1 MSGRGNRAGAGA
13 GAGGDDTVIRIPPHF
28 YIHVLDLKTNVTK
41 PIIGPETFVRQDNE
55 KVVEGPTKMV
65 IIPPNHYC
73 VVANPVMRDDE
84 NEVQFDQYGQA
95 KLLHADQE
103 VRLTQEPFPLY
114 PGETLDVKVTKLR
127 AVPTNTALRLRAIA
141 DFTDNDGTK
150 RWAHDEWLFT
160 GPGTYLPHKN
170 VEVVETIRASIIS
183 PNQALR
189 LRALKAC
196 KDQGGKDRVCGE
208 EWLINKTGAY
218 LPGAYEQVVGFIS
231 AYVLTENIALHLEA
245 LQSYKDRFGVDRK
258 SGEQWLI
265 TIKDSEAFIPDVH
278 ENVIQVVNISTLT
291 NRQYCVILDP
301 MGDDGK
307 NKLGQRKLIKGEKSF
322 FLQPGERL
330 EAGIQDVHILGED
343 EAIIVKAVLPFK
355 DNGVDRQPGNL
366 WMIRGACEFIP
377 TVEMEII
384 DRRKAMPLDENEGIY
399 VRDIKTGKVR
409 AVVGQT
415 YVLNQDEELW
425 EKPLPEQI
433 EKLLSAEVDPLA
445 DRTARAHNKD
455 AKARQKHKVV
465 SYRVPHNAAAQ
476 IYDYKAKRARVVF
489 GPDLVM
495 LAPDEHFTQLSLSG
509 GKPKRPN
516 CIRSLCLLLG
526 PDFMTD
532 IITVETSDHAR
543 LALQLS
549 YNWHFEYSSDSP
561 EHASALFAVPDFVG
575 DACKALASRI
585 RGAVAAVPFDDFHRN
600 SARII
605 RTSVFGLDENMKVK
619 ESFKFNANRL
629 VITNV
634 DIQSVEPVDQRTRD
648 SLQKSVQLAI
658 EITTNSQEAS
668 ARHEAERLEQQAKGK
683 LERQKIHDEAEAEK
697 ARTELLKLQSLSAA
711 VESTGQ
717 AKAEAQSRAESL
729 KIEGQAAVEQAQ
741 LKAEAQNIEAENELK
756 RINDA
761 RKGELDYISSTNSLE
776 VQKAQKMSEIE
787 TNKFKDMVSTLG
799 PENIAKIA
807 TSGHDNQLAMLQA
820 LGLQST
826 LITDGSTPLNLFST
840 AKGLV
845 GALPSNE

>member
-1 MSGRGNRAGAGA
+1 
-13 GAGGDDTVIRIPPHF
+13 
-28 YIHVLDLKTNVTK
+28 
-41 PIIGPETFVRQDNE
+41 
-55 KVVEGPTKMV
+55 
-65 IIPPNHYC
+65 
-73 VVANPVMRDDE
+73 
-84 NEVQFDQYGQA
+84 
-95 KLLHADQE
+95 
-103 VRLTQEPFPLY
+103 
-114 PGETLDVKVTKLR
+114 
-127 AVPTNTALRLRAIA
+127 
-141 DFTDNDGTK
+141 
-150 RWAHDEWLFT
+150 
-160 GPGTYLPHKN
+160 
-170 VEVVETIRASIIS
+170 
-183 PNQALR
+183 
-189 LRALKAC
+189 
-196 KDQGGKDRVCGE
+196 
-208 EWLINKTGAY
+208 
-218 LPGAYEQVVGFIS
+218 
-231 AYVLTENIALHLEA
+231 
-245 LQSYKDRFGVDRK
+245 
-258 SGEQWLI
+258 
-265 TIKDSEAFIPDVH
+265 
-278 ENVIQVVNISTLT
+278 
-291 NRQYCVILDP
+291 
-301 MGDDGK
+301 
-307 NKLGQRKLIKGEKSF
+307 
-322 FLQPGERL
+322 
-330 EAGIQDVHILGED
+330 
-343 EAIIVKAVLPFK
+343 
-355 DNGVDRQPGNL
+355 
-366 WMIRGACEFIP
+366 
-377 TVEMEII
+377 
-384 DRRKAMPLDENEGIY
+384 MPLDENEGIY
-399 VRDIKTGKVR
+399 VRDMKTGKVR

-425 EKPLPEQI
+425 DKPLPEQI
-433 EKLLSAEVDPLA
+433 EKLLNAEVDPLA
-445 DRTARAHNKD
+445 DRTARAHNKES
-455 AKARQKHKVV
+455 KARLKSKVV

-476 IYDYKAKRARVVF
+476 IYDYKAKKARVVF

-549 YNWHFEYSSDSP
+549 YNWHFELSKDNA
-561 EHASALFAVPDFVG
+561 ENAAALFAVPDFVG
-575 DACKALASRI
+575 DSCKALASRI

-619 ESFKFNANRL
+619 DNFKFTANRL

-668 ARHEAERLEQQAKGK
+668 ARHEAERLEQGAKGK

-761 RKGELDYISSTNSLE
+761 RKGELEYVSSTNGLE
-776 VQKAQKMSEIE
+776 ISKAQKMAEIE
-787 TNKFKDMVSTLG
+787 TGKFQNMVTTLG
-799 PENIAKIA
+799 PENIARIA

-826 LITDGSTPLNLFST
+826 LITDGSTPLNLFNT

-845 GALPSNE
+845 GALPPPQH

>member
-1 MSGRGNRAGAGA
+1 MSKRNQSQ
-13 GAGGDDTVIRIPPHF
+13 DDTVIRIPPHF
-28 YIHVLDLKTNVTK
+28 FIHVLDLKTNVTK
-41 PIIGPETFVRQDNE
+41 TIIGPETFVRQDNE

-73 VVANPVMRDDE
+73 VVSNPVVKVE
-84 NEVQFDQYGQA
+84 GVVQFDTYGQA
-95 KLLHADQE
+95 KLLHADLE
-103 VRLTQEPFPLY
+103 VRLCQEPFPLY
-114 PGETLDVKVTKLR
+114 PGESLDVKVSKLR

-141 DFTDNDGTK
+141 DFKMGDK
-150 RWAHDEWLFT
+150 AEQKWAHDEWLFI
-160 GPGTYLPHKN
+160 GPGTYIPHKC
-170 VEVVETIRASIIS
+170 VEVVETIRASIIK
-183 PNQALR
+183 PNEALR

-196 KDQGGKDRVCGE
+196 KDQEGVERVCGE
-208 EWLINKTGAY
+208 EWLVSKTGAY
-218 LPGAYEQVVGFIS
+218 LPGAYEQVVGTIS
-231 AYVLTENIALHLEA
+231 AYILTENIALHLEA
-245 LQSYKDRFGVDRK
+245 LQSFKDRFGVDRK

-265 TIKDSEAFIPDVH
+265 TIKESEAFIPDVN
-278 ENVIQVVNISTLT
+278 ESVVQVVSITTLT
-291 NRQYCVILDP
+291 NRQYCIVLDP
-301 MGDDGK
+301 LGSDGK
-307 NKLGQRKLIKGEKSF
+307 NQLGQRRLVKGEKSF

-330 EAGIQDVHILGED
+330 ESGIQDVHILLED
-343 EAIIVKAVLPFK
+343 EALILKAVQPFN
-355 DNGVDRQPGNL
+355 DNGVERQPGNM
-366 WMIRGACEFIP
+366 WMIRGPCEFIP

-384 DRRKAMPLDENEGIY
+384 DTRKAIPLDENEGVY
-399 VRDIKTGKVR
+399 VRNIKTGKVR
-409 AVVGQT
+409 AVSGQT

-425 EKPLPEQI
+425 NKKLPEQI

-445 DRTARAHNKD
+445 DRNARSHASSGQ
-455 AKARQKHKVV
+455 RIKHKVV
-465 SYRVPHNAAAQ
+465 TYRVPHNAAAQ
-476 IYDYKAKRARVVF
+476 IYDYKAKEARVEF

-549 YNWHFEYSSDSP
+549 YNWHFEIPDPKS
-561 EHASALFAVPDFVG
+561 ETFRQNSAKLFSVPDFVG

-605 RTSVFGLDENMKVK
+605 RSSVFGLDENMKVRDQ
-619 ESFKFNANRL
+619 FKFQANNL
-629 VITNV
+629 LITNV

-658 EITTNSQEAS
+658 EITTNSQEAT
-668 ARHEAERLEQQAKGK
+668 ARHEAERTEQEAKGR
-683 LERQKIHDEAEAEK
+683 LERQKIKDEAEAEK
-697 ARTELLKLQSLSAA
+697 ARTELLKLQALSAA

-717 AKAEAQSRAESL
+717 AKAEAQSRAESQ
-729 KIEGQAAVEQAQ
+729 KIEGEAAVEQAR
-741 LKAEAQNIEAENELK
+741 LKAGAQDIEANSELK

-761 RKGELDYISSTNSLE
+761 RTSELTYIGSTNELE
-776 VQKAQKMSEIE
+776 IAKARQMADIE
-787 TNKFKDMVSTLG
+787 TNKFKDMINSLG
-799 PENIAKIA
+799 ADNIAKIA
-807 TSGHDNQLAMLQA
+807 TSGHDNQLAMLRA

-826 LITDGSTPLNLFST
+826 LITDGSTPLNLFNT

-845 GALPSNE
+845 GALQGPSNE

>member
-1 MSGRGNRAGAGA
+1 MSGRGSKAGAS
-13 GAGGDDTVIRIPPHF
+13 DDTVIRIPPHY

-73 VVANPVMRDDE
+73 VVANPVMRDE
-84 NEVQFDQYGQA
+84 ESEVQFDQYGQA

-114 PGETLDVKVTKLR
+114 PGETMDVKVTKLR

-141 DFTDNDGTK
+141 DFTGGDGTK

-196 KDQGGKDRVCGE
+196 KDQGGKERVCGE

-278 ENVIQVVNISTLT
+278 ENVLQVVNISTLT

-301 MGDDGK
+301 TGEDGR

-343 EAIIVKAVLPFK
+343 EAIIIKAVLAFK
-355 DNGVDRQPGNL
+355 DNGEDRAPGNL
-366 WMIRGACEFIP
+366 WMIRGPCEFIP
-377 TVEMEII
+377 SVEMEII

-425 EKPLPEQI
+425 DKPLPEQI

-445 DRTARAHNKD
+445 DRTARAHNKE
-455 AKARQKHKVV
+455 AKARLKHKVV

-549 YNWHFEYSSDSP
+549 YNWHFEHSNDSAD
-561 EHASALFAVPDFVG
+561 HASALFAVPDFVG

-619 ESFKFNANRL
+619 DHFKFAANRL

-658 EITTNSQEAS
+658 EITTNSQEAT

-717 AKAEAQSRAESL
+717 ATAEAQSRAESL

-761 RKGELDYISSTNSLE
+761 RKGELDYIGSTNSLE
-776 VQKAQKMSEIE
+776 IQKALKMSEIE
-787 TNKFKDMVSTLG
+787 TGKFQNMVGTLG

-807 TSGHDNQLAMLQA
+807 TSGHDNQLAMLKA

-826 LITDGSTPLNLFST
+826 LITDGSTPLNLFNT

-845 GALPSNE
+845 GALNAPE

>member
-1 MSGRGNRAGAGA
+1 MSGRNTGNK
-13 GAGGDDTVIRIPPHF
+13 GDDTVIRIPPHF

-41 PIIGPETFVRQDNE
+41 TIIGPDTFVRQDNE
-55 KVVEGPTKMV
+55 KVVDGPSKMV

-73 VVANPVMRDDE
+73 VVSNPVVKNDE
-84 NEVQFDQYGQA
+84 GVIQFDQYGQA
-95 KLLHADQE
+95 KLNHADLH

-114 PGETLDVKVTKLR
+114 PGESLNIKVTKLR

-141 DFTDNDGTK
+141 DFTDESGVK
-150 RWAHDEWLFT
+150 HWAHDEWLFT
-160 GPGTYLPHKN
+160 GPGTYIPHKD
-170 VEVVETIRASIIS
+170 VEVVETLRASIIK
-183 PNQALR
+183 PNEALR

-196 KDQGGKDRVCGE
+196 KDQAGKDRVCGE
-208 EWLINKTGAY
+208 EWLVCQTGAY
-218 LPGAYEQVVGFIS
+218 LPGAYEQVVGTIS
-231 AYVLTENIALHLEA
+231 AYILTENIALHLEA
-245 LQSYKDRFGVDRK
+245 LQSYKDRFGVERK

-265 TIKDSEAFIPDVH
+265 TIKESEAFIPDVN
-278 ENVIQVVNISTLT
+278 ESVVQVVNISTLT

-307 NKLGQRKLIKGEKSF
+307 NKLGQRKLIKGDKSF
-322 FLQPGERL
+322 FLKPGERL
-330 EAGIQDVHILGED
+330 EAGIQDVHILEED
-343 EAIIVKAVLPFK
+343 EAIILKAILAYN
-355 DNGVDRQPGNL
+355 DNGTERAPGHM
-366 WMIRGACEFIP
+366 WMVRGPCEFIP
-377 TVEMEII
+377 SVEMEII
-384 DRRKAMPLDENEGIY
+384 DKRKALPLDENEGIY

-425 EKPLPEQI
+425 NKPLPEQI
-433 EKLLSAEVDPLA
+433 EKLLSSEVDPLA
-445 DRTARAHNKD
+445 DRGARSHTKD
-455 AKARQKHKVV
+455 TKGRLKHKVV
-465 SYRVPHNAAAQ
+465 TYRVPHNAAAQ

-549 YNWHFEYSSDSP
+549 YNWHFETKRDSV
-561 EHASALFAVPDFVG
+561 EDSAALFSVPDFVG

-585 RGAVAAVPFDDFHRN
+585 RGSVASVPFDDFHRN

-605 RTSVFGLDENMKVK
+605 RSSVFGIDANLKVK
-619 ESFKFNANRL
+619 DSFKFNANRL
-629 VITNV
+629 CITNV

-658 EITTNSQEAS
+658 EITTNSQEAT
-668 ARHEAERLEQQAKGK
+668 ARHEAERLEQEAKGR
-683 LERQKIHDEAEAEK
+683 LERQKINDEAEAEK

-717 AKAEAQSRAESL
+717 AKAEAQSRAESQ
-729 KIEGQAAVEQAQ
+729 KIEGQAAVEQSR
-741 LKAEAQNIEAENELK
+741 LKAEAQNIEAESELQ
-756 RINDA
+756 RIEDA
-761 RKGELDYISSTNSLE
+761 RKGELNYVSATNNLE
-776 VQKAQKMSEIE
+776 ITKAKEMAQIE
-787 TNKFKDMVSTLG
+787 TAKFQNMVTTLG
-799 PENIAKIA
+799 AENIAKIA
-807 TSGHDNQLAMLQA
+807 TSGHDNQLSMLRA

-826 LITDGSTPLNLFST
+826 LITDGSTPLNLFNT

-845 GALPSNE
+845 GALPGAE